1 MIPISVMVT
10 GEGTVSSKIKGHY
23 NKEKPSNFSNE
34 LRPVIFWNITYKCNL
49 NCVHCYIDASSK
61 STKEELSREKLI
73 EVANEIVNLQIPL
86 VIFTGGEPL
95 YRKEFWEL
103 SEILSNKKRPKLG
116 LSSNGTLITEENARK
131 LKELGYDYIGISL
144 DSINSEYHDKFR
156 GYEGAFSL
164 TIKGIQNSI
173 KYGIDVGIRTTVTKY
188 NVLEIPKMIDF
199 AAKIKAKRVSLYLL
213 DTIGRAVNIVS
224 DLPTKD
230 QLIKLSKE
238 LIEKAKEYKTQLEI
252 QLVRGNFIGIYVAD
266 QIANNKDDF
275 IKYLKMI
282 EAQGDCGRKTISI
295 YPDGTVRP
303 CQFIEDY
310 IIGDLREQKLKDILN
325 LSNKNLEKFV
335 NLSENLRGERCS
347 SCLFKKICG
356 GGSRGRA
363 KVVNKDFWG
372 DEPLCFLDYNE
383 IEKRW
388 NLNDLHTI
396 IY

>member
-1 MIPISVMVT
+1 
-10 GEGTVSSKIKGHY
+10 
-23 NKEKPSNFSNE
+23 
-34 LRPVIFWNITYKCNL
+34 
-49 NCVHCYIDASSK
+49 
-61 STKEELSREKLI
+61 
-73 EVANEIVNLQIPL
+73 
-86 VIFTGGEPL
+86 
-95 YRKEFWEL
+95 
-103 SEILSNKKRPKLG
+103 
-116 LSSNGTLITEENARK
+116 LITEENARK